1 MNRVAERPHI
11 IFLVFAVITFLLGF
25 NANGGIDFNIH
36 DTYFVMSN
44 YHFATLISILFV
56 IIGLIYWIL
65 KKVNGN
71 LSKRLNLIHV
81 TLTFGG
87 IFMILILNELKLK
100 QINVD
105 TLSKLEFN
113 QNLETVVQIV
123 FAIIVLSQV
132 IFPIN
137 IISALIKKRNKT
149 SG

>member
-1 MNRVAERPHI
+1 M
-11 IFLVFAVITFLLGF
+11 LGF
-25 NANGGIDFNIH
+25 NANGGIDINIH

-44 YHFATLISILFV
+44 YHFATLISILFG
-56 IIGLIYWIL
+56 IIGLIYWIV

-87 IFMILILNELKLK
+87 IFLILILNEFKPK
-100 QINVD
+100 SFEID
-105 TLSKLEFN
+105 TLSKYDFN
-113 QNLETVVQIV
+113 ENLEMIVYLISIIIILVQI
-123 FAIIVLSQV
+123 

-137 IISALIKKRNKT
+137 IINGIRKRNKT

>member
-1 MNRVAERPHI
+1 MNLLTKRPHI
-11 IFLVFAVITFLLGF
+11 VFFVFAVITFMLGF
-25 NANGGIDFNIH
+25 NANGGIDINIH

-44 YHFATLISILFV
+44 YHFATLISILFG
-56 IIGLIYWIL
+56 IIGLIYWIV

-87 IFMILILNELKLK
+87 IFLILILNEFKPK
-100 QINVD
+100 SFEID
-105 TLSKLEFN
+105 TLSKYDFN
-113 QNLETVVQIV
+113 ENLEMIVYLISIIIILVQI
-123 FAIIVLSQV
+123 

-137 IISALIKKRNKT
+137 IINGIRKRNKT